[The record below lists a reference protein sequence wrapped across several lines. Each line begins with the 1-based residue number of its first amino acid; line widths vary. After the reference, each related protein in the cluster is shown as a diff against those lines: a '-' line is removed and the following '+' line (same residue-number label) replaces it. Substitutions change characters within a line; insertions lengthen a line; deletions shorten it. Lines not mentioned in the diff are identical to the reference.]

1 MRISTRLLLG
11 FVLLVVGSMAVL
23 GVLLIR
29 KSQDAIATS
38 ILRDYQEIATR
49 AAGEVET
56 FLEKPMQL
64 LSATAGVLS
73 LSYADPWKQE
83 SVLIKLRLQF
93 PIFGTLQLTDTDG
106 KGRVTS
112 DPGTTPRDWSGEHA
126 FRTAVAGKS
135 FISPVLFSE
144 GQVPYT
150 YMSVPVVWRGKIRGA
165 LLAKVN
171 MQGLW
176 DLVDSI
182 RIGKTGRAYVVSSE
196 GTIIAHPDKKMALR
210 GKRYKGVQVT
220 KTGPSG
226 EEYVDEKGKT
236 WLRAYAPIPNVQWGI
251 VVEQPAEEAYTFAR
265 AMKRQSLI
273 VIGIGVGVALG
284 IGIAFSQSVIR
295 PIRKLVKGT
304 LKIAQGDLDYKVEYA
319 KKNEMGQLA
328 DSFNRMTSSL
338 KETQRELLA
347 EKAFSERILEHSPI
361 GILTVDEGGYITI
374 ANAALQRLLGD
385 AGEVVGKR
393 ILDIPLFKEM
403 DLEHFLEN
411 GKLEGTLSSGPVRIG
426 GKGRMFHIRKTSL
439 DGDGMA
445 SFLLLMDDITEQ
457 KAMEHQL
464 LQSEKLAG
472 IGQLAAGVA
481 HELRNPLSIIASSVH
496 LLSRFLPKGNE
507 KAEMALSTTRT
518 SIERSSRIISNLL
531 DFSRPS
537 SHKREWIDIENLL
550 NQVLLLEGKSISRQ
564 GIKVVPSFE
573 GIPKIRAHLD
583 AMRQTFLN
591 LVANAVQA
599 MPEGGTLSLGTSR
612 GDQGTILV
620 EVSDTG
626 VGIHQEDL
634 ERIFEPF
641 CGVRIP

>member
-1 MRISTRLLLG
+1 MYLIPS
-11 FVLLVVGSMAVL
+11 LVA
-23 GVLLIR
+23 
-29 KSQDAIATS
+29 
-38 ILRDYQEIATR
+38 
-49 AAGEVET
+49 
-56 FLEKPMQL
+56 
-64 LSATAGVLS
+64 
-73 LSYADPWKQE
+73 
-83 SVLIKLRLQF
+83 
-93 PIFGTLQLTDTDG
+93 
-106 KGRVTS
+106 
-112 DPGTTPRDWSGEHA
+112 
-126 FRTAVAGKS
+126 
-135 FISPVLFSE
+135 
-144 GQVPYT
+144 
-150 YMSVPVVWRGKIRGA
+150 
-165 LLAKVN
+165 
-171 MQGLW
+171 
-176 DLVDSI
+176 
-182 RIGKTGRAYVVSSE
+182 
-196 GTIIAHPDKKMALR
+196 
-210 GKRYKGVQVT
+210 
-220 KTGPSG
+220 
-226 EEYVDEKGKT
+226 
-236 WLRAYAPIPNVQWGI
+236 
-251 VVEQPAEEAYTFAR
+251 
-265 AMKRQSLI
+265 
-273 VIGIGVGVALG
+273 ALG
-284 IGIAFSQSVIR
+284 LFGLLNQ
-295 PIRKLVKGT
+295 L
-304 LKIAQGDLDYKVEYA
+304 YA